1 MDILSILAF
10 LTTTIWTIY
19 ALQITTFSIISF
31 GYKSINKPVKA
42 KNIEFIVVSIA
53 SSSVKNSLYE
63 VVEHLKSFDREINIL
78 TDEGAELIP
87 NLKQDF
93 PHCSFVIV
101 PKSFQCSAV
110 AKGRAIEYFIRNKV
124 NANTWYAILDDD
136 SYPLDDKFLYEIS
149 HREQLGY
156 VAANGLLYPR
166 PGKNV
171 YTYLLDHFRY
181 LDDVTFFRACQGT
194 LHTPLCGFHGELLII
209 KGSTLLEIGFNRK
222 SITEDFSFG
231 TEIVKKKYKT
241 WSSQTKVS
249 IKSPNNFTDLIKQRA
264 RWYKGILL
272 DLKTAPHKVQFV
284 MGVHLFRSTFSFAGS
299 FLIMIFWI
307 FLALLGYNYIAFNPL
322 FIAGTIYWIVGS
334 FILPK
339 VSWKHK
345 FMVLP
350 LSIVE
355 AISPY
360 YALKAKGFQVI
371 DKN

>member
-1 MDILSILAF
+1 VDALLILAF
-10 LTTTIWTIY
+10 LKTTIWTIY
-19 ALQITTFSIISF
+19 AIQITIFSIISF

-42 KNIEFIVVSIA
+42 KNVEFIVVSIA

-63 VVEHLKSFDREINIL
+63 VIEHLKSFDRKINIL
-78 TDEGAELIP
+78 TDEGAELIT

-110 AKGRAIEYFIRNKV
+110 AKGRAIEYFIRNIV
-124 NANTWYAILDDD
+124 NVHTWYAILDDD
-136 SYPLDDKFLYEIS
+136 SYPLDDRFLYEIS

-166 PGKNV
+166 TGKNV

-181 LDDVTFFRACQGT
+181 LDDVTFFRVCQGT

-209 KGSTLLEIGFNRK
+209 KGSTLLEVGFNRK

-231 TEIVKKKYKT
+231 IQIVKKKYKT

-272 DLKTAPHKVQFV
+272 DLKAAPYKVKFV

-299 FLIMIFWI
+299 FLFMIFWI
-307 FLALLGYNYIAFNPL
+307 VLALIGYSYIIFNPL
-322 FIAGTIYWIVGS
+322 FIAGTIY
-334 FILPK
+334 
-339 VSWKHK
+339 
-345 FMVLP
+345 
-350 LSIVE
+350 
-355 AISPY
+355 
-360 YALKAKGFQVI
+360 
-371 DKN
+371 